1 MSAGREVKREYMRGP
16 WEALGV
22 LAAILMPIIIGLLA
36 MAATGHAQ
44 APEPMPSVAR
54 PEATPVSGLVVNLNS
69 ADAVQLSLV
78 PGLTP
83 ARVRAILA
91 WREKHYF
98 QAPADLMKV
107 RGIGPATYA
116 KAKPWIAVDGPA
128 VRGAARAA
136 ATPPTPSPR

>member
-1 MSAGREVKREYMRGP
+1 MSVGREMKRRYMRGP
-16 WEALGV
+16 WEAIGV
-22 LAAILMPIIIGLLA
+22 LAALLMPIVIGLLA

-54 PEATPVSGLVVNLNS
+54 PVETPVSGLVVNLNA

-91 WREKHYF
+91 WRDKHSF
-98 QAPADLMKV
+98 QAPTDLMKV

-128 VRGAARAA
+128 VRGVARAA
-136 ATPPTPSPR
+136 AVPDAPRPR